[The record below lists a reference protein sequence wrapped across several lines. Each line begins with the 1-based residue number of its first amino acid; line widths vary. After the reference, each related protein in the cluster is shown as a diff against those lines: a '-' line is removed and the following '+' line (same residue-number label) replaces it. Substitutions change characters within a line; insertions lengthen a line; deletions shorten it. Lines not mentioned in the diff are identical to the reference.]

1 MNADIEAKAT
11 KLKNMLDGLVQ
22 EKSLTSEQADFIH
35 QEAIARQFKD
45 VLWSTDDLISYTG
58 WMVTRITG
66 IGEFWFSSWSG
77 NFIMHGPIYT
87 AIGVGFFPYARMEIQ
102 TSYDHDGATGY
113 LMYYIVPTYMNFN
126 FFADENRA
134 IPIGNGKAGGVEVG
148 GGTGPGSFSIGKS

>member
-35 QEAIARQFKD
+35 QEAIARQFND

-126 FFADENRA
+126 FFADEN
-134 IPIGNGKAGGVEVG
+134 E
-148 GGTGPGSFSIGKS
+148 